1 MAARAWLLAV
11 LYLGWA
17 SPTRAASV
25 LRFGDPLGLA
35 DVRLAGTSDSR
46 RIPFNCEAD
55 WKARAGSELHLFVD
69 HSPELD
75 ANRSFLSVSL
85 NQGILRSFRLDASNR
100 DGAEVVIPLPAA
112 MLRRS
117 NELLLSV
124 EQFAAAGSERP
135 WTTVRAAS
143 FLTLEYDRAPP
154 PPAVKDLPRPLVD
167 PLSYRPQTLFVLSPA
182 RPSGET
188 IEATGRI
195 VAQIAARLAPKPLRV
210 VTVASPAEAG
220 GAVLAVGTPSEQPAI
235 ASALAGRS
243 LDPAAGAVLAR
254 RGPAPPPMVVVTA
267 ASPEAV
273 RSSADGLLERA
284 AGLEGAFAT
293 VPPAP
298 PPLPA
303 EPREWKDTVPPRSR
317 FSLADL
323 GYRPG
328 QLALTRDAPVSIAV
342 RTTPDARFIADAH
355 RVFLELALLPELFR
369 DPATRI
375 EAAWNGASVGAF
387 PVSGLEPPMLS
398 AAVRIPAALLRP
410 RNVLTLRV
418 TGGDAL
424 STRAPLAVVSPETAF
439 YLPRAYSA
447 RLPDL
452 SLLAS
457 SFYPFSIR
465 ADLSDVIVVVP
476 DAPADAAF
484 ALVCE
489 LSGQLG
495 RLVPS
500 DRLAFRVRRASQLRA
515 AERASAHL
523 LLFETGER
531 RSLVD
536 APALDW
542 SRLPGGAALRAA
554 PMLQELPSPWNRQR
568 FVLRLRAASA
578 AALLDALRRL
588 AETPVLARL
597 GGDTAFLGSSGPEC
611 YRVTR
616 AEAFGETPYLTT
628 VEAWLQTHWLAL
640 PVLAVAVS
648 AGLFAAMRGAL
659 QQYAAAYLTSSKGA
673 SWRP

>member
-1 MAARAWLLAV
+1 MTARASLLAA
-11 LYLGWA
+11 LGLGWA
-17 SPTRAASV
+17 TEAAAASV
-25 LRFGDPLGLA
+25 LRFDEPLGLA
-35 DVRLAGTSDSR
+35 DIRLAGASDAR
-46 RIPFNCEAD
+46 RVPFNCEAD
-55 WKARAGSELHLFVD
+55 WKARAGSELHLFVE

-100 DGAEVVIPLPAA
+100 DGAEVIIPLPPG
-112 MLRRS
+112 MLQRS

-124 EQFAAAGSERP
+124 EQFPTASSERP

-143 FLTLEYDRAPP
+143 FLSLQYDRAPP
-154 PPAVKDLPRPLVD
+154 ASAVKDLPLPLVD

-182 RPSGET
+182 RPSPET
-188 IEATGRI
+188 LEATGRV
-195 VAQIAARLAPKPLRV
+195 VAQLAARLAPKPLRV
-210 VTVASPAEAG
+210 VTVASAADAG
-220 GAVLAVGTPSEQPAI
+220 GGVLAVGTPSEQPPTAV
-235 ASALAGRS
+235 ALAGRS
-243 LDPAAGAVLAR
+243 LDPSGGFVLV
-254 RGPAPPPMVVVTA
+254 RGGPTPPALVVVTA
-267 ASPEAV
+267 ASPEGL
-273 RSSADGLLERA
+273 RRTADGLLERT
-284 AGLEGAFAT
+284 AGLEGAFAA
-293 VPPAP
+293 VAPAP
-298 PPLPA
+298 PRAPA
-303 EPREWKDTVPPRSR
+303 EPREWKDAAPARRR
-317 FSLADL
+317 FNLADL
-323 GYRPG
+323 GYHAG
-328 QLALTRDAPVSIAV
+328 QLTLTRDTPVSITV

-369 DPATRI
+369 DPAARI
-375 EAAWNGASVGAF
+375 EVTWNGASVGSFA
-387 PVSGLEPPMLS
+387 VSGLEPPMLS
-398 AAVRIPAALLRP
+398 TAVRVPAALLRP

-418 TGGDAL
+418 AGGDAL
-424 STRAPLAVVSPETAF
+424 SARAPLAVVSPETAF

-452 SLLAS
+452 ALLAS

-489 LSGQLG
+489 LSAQLG
-495 RLVPS
+495 RLAPS
-500 DRLAFRVRRASQLRA
+500 DRLAFRVRRASQLRPE
-515 AERASAHL
+515 ERSSAHL
-523 LLFETGER
+523 LLLEAGDR

-542 SRLPGGAALRAA
+542 SRLPGGGVLRAA

-578 AALLDALRRL
+578 PALVDALRRL
-588 AETPVLARL
+588 AEPSVLARL
-597 GGDTAFLGSSGPEC
+597 AGDTAFLEAGGPAC

-616 AEAFGETPYLTT
+616 AESFGETPYFTT

-648 AGLFAAMRGAL
+648 AGLFAAVRGAL
-659 QQYAAAYLTSSKGA
+659 QEYAAAYLASSKGA